1 MWIQHIL
8 QLIIKYQ
15 GKTPDNY
22 KGFLD
27 IKLDL
32 PFAKFMIE
40 LLKPKIIF
48 ARKGEKEKSMYNC
61 ACATDWRNSITFKG
75 IDEDTDMGTRNPVK
89 LRYYL
94 QKTILDEINIEFF
107 DPTKDFDDILI
118 KQLHELLNTI
128 IERISTKE
136 KVSSLLT
143 SISDIIMNDLFE

>member
-22 KGFLD
+22 KDFLD
-27 IKLDL
+27 INLDL

-48 ARKGEKEKSMYNC
+48 ARKGGALYDCARATNWKS
-61 ACATDWRNSITFKG
+61 TITFKG

-94 QKTILDEINIEFF
+94 QKTILDEISTEYFEEMKKGNVNNQTE
-107 DPTKDFDDILI
+107 
-118 KQLHELLNTI
+118 LHELLNRI
-128 IERISTKE
+128 IEKTNSEENIN
-136 KVSSLLT
+136 LLLN

>member
-8 QLIIKYQ
+8 HLIIKYQ

-22 KGFLD
+22 KDFLD
-27 IKLDL
+27 INLDL

-48 ARKGEKEKSMYNC
+48 ARKGGALYDCARATNWKS
-61 ACATDWRNSITFKG
+61 TITFKG

-94 QKTILDEINIEFF
+94 QKTILDEISTEYFEEMKKGNVNNQTE
-107 DPTKDFDDILI
+107 
-118 KQLHELLNTI
+118 LHELLNRI
-128 IERISTKE
+128 IEKTNSEENIN
-136 KVSSLLT
+136 LLLN

>member
-27 IKLDL
+27 LNLDL

-48 ARKGEKEKSMYNC
+48 SRKGEKSRCDTSVSSNWKS
-61 ACATDWRNSITFKG
+61 SITFRG
-75 IDEDTDMGTRNPVK
+75 IDKDTGMKNQRNPVK

-94 QKTILDEINIEFF
+94 QKTILDEISTEYFEEMEKGNVNNQKE
-107 DPTKDFDDILI
+107 
-118 KQLHELLNTI
+118 LHELLNRI
-128 IERISTKE
+128 IEKTNSAENIT
-136 KVSSLLT
+136 LLLN

>member
-48 ARKGEKEKSMYNC
+48 ARKGDALYDC
-61 ACATDWRNSITFKG
+61 ARATNWRNSITFKG

-94 QKTILDEINIEFF
+94 QKTILDEISKEYFEEMEKGNVNNQTE
-107 DPTKDFDDILI
+107 
-118 KQLHELLNTI
+118 LHELLNRI
-128 IERISTKE
+128 IEKTNSEENIN
-136 KVSSLLT
+136 LLLN

>member
-48 ARKGEKEKSMYNC
+48 ARKGDALYDCARATNWKS
-61 ACATDWRNSITFKG
+61 TITFKG
-75 IDEDTDMGTRNPVK
+75 IDEDTDMGARNPVK

-94 QKTILDEINIEFF
+94 QKTILDEISKEYFEEMEKGNVNNQKE
-107 DPTKDFDDILI
+107 
-118 KQLHELLNTI
+118 LHELLNRI
-128 IERISTKE
+128 IEKTNSEENIN
-136 KVSSLLT
+136 LLLN

>member
-48 ARKGEKEKSMYNC
+48 ARKGDALYDCARATNWKS
-61 ACATDWRNSITFKG
+61 TITFKG
-75 IDEDTDMGTRNPVK
+75 IDEDTDMGARNPVK

-94 QKTILDEINIEFF
+94 QKTILDEISKEYFEEMEKGNVNNQTE
-107 DPTKDFDDILI
+107 
-118 KQLHELLNTI
+118 LHELLNSI
-128 IERISTKE
+128 IEKTNSEENIN
-136 KVSSLLT
+136 LLLN

>member
-8 QLIIKYQ
+8 QLILKYQ

-22 KGFLD
+22 KDFLD
-27 IKLDL
+27 INLDL

-48 ARKGEKEKSMYNC
+48 ARKGEKSRCDTSVSSNWKS
-61 ACATDWRNSITFKG
+61 TITFKG
-75 IDEDTDMGTRNPVK
+75 IDKDTDMGTRNPVK

-94 QKTILDEINIEFF
+94 QKTILDEISTEYFEEMEKGNVNNQTE
-107 DPTKDFDDILI
+107 
-118 KQLHELLNTI
+118 LHELLNRI
-128 IERISTKE
+128 IEKTNSEENIN
-136 KVSSLLT
+136 LLLN

>member
-1 MWIQHIL
+1 MWIKHIL
-8 QLIIKYQ
+8 QLILKYQ

-22 KGFLD
+22 KDFLD

-32 PFAKFMIE
+32 PFAKFMME

-48 ARKGEKEKSMYNC
+48 EKKGGKSMYNSSLC
-61 ACATDWRNSITFKG
+61 DTNWRNSITFKG

-94 QKTILDEINIEFF
+94 QKTILDEISTEYF
-107 DPTKDFDDILI
+107 DEMEKGIVNNQTE
-118 KQLHELLNTI
+118 LHELLN
-128 IERISTKE
+128 RIME
-136 KVSSLLT
+136 KTNSAENINLLLN

>member
-22 KGFLD
+22 KDFLD
-27 IKLDL
+27 INLDL

-48 ARKGEKEKSMYNC
+48 ARKGDALYDC
-61 ACATDWRNSITFKG
+61 ARATNWRNSITFKG

-94 QKTILDEINIEFF
+94 QKTILDEISKEYFEEMEKGNVNNQKE
-107 DPTKDFDDILI
+107 
-118 KQLHELLNTI
+118 LHELLNRI
-128 IERISTKE
+128 IEKTNSEENIN
-136 KVSSLLT
+136 LLLN

>member
-48 ARKGEKEKSMYNC
+48 ARKGDALYDC
-61 ACATDWRNSITFKG
+61 ARATNWRNSITFKG
-75 IDEDTDMGTRNPVK
+75 IDEDTDMGTRNTVK

-94 QKTILDEINIEFF
+94 QKTILDEISKEYFEEMEKGNVNNQKE
-107 DPTKDFDDILI
+107 
-118 KQLHELLNTI
+118 LHELLNRI
-128 IERISTKE
+128 IEKTNSEENIN
-136 KVSSLLT
+136 LLLN